1 MNKIN
6 NKYQMTPTNQKAGLR
21 DGSSQIHGDG
31 SVRARA
37 F

>member
-21 DGSSQIHGDG
+21 DGSSQIVWKCDKLY
-31 SVRARA
+31 